1 MRKNY
6 RPERLGEEI
15 RRLISEMV
23 LRELK
28 DPRLSG
34 IVSISNVDVTGD
46 YSFATVYI
54 TILGPTTTAEADEK
68 SKRDVLAAFQ
78 SAKGF
83 IKRELG
89 KQIKIYHMPDLLF
102 QIDSSM
108 EYGRHIS
115 QVIAGLGI
123 THTDEP
129 EETEK
134 TENEEQPDD
143 KDS

>member
-1 MRKNY
+1 MGKNY

-15 RRLISEMV
+15 RKLISELL
-23 LRELK
+23 LRELN

-54 TILGPTTTAEADEK
+54 TLLGPSSSEEADEE
-68 SKRDVLAAFQ
+68 SKKEVLAAFQ

-83 IKRELG
+83 IKKVIG
-89 KQIKIYHMPDLLF
+89 KNIKLHHVPELLF
-102 QIDSSM
+102 RIDTSM

-115 QVIAGLGI
+115 QVIADLGI
-123 THTDEP
+123 KQS
-129 EETEK
+129 EETE
-134 TENEEQPDD
+134 EEDD
-143 KDS
+143 DNGSVE